1 MVGNRMNC
9 LMKKSFVFAVVAVVL
24 SACATKENPYTSEL
38 IPEKT
43 PDGKVIIYATLPE
56 FESADGT
63 KAAVYPT
70 SGLFDWQ
77 MEDKIDVVFSN
88 GVDEET
94 HTFECTNIA
103 TGAFSF
109 DGDVTSGYSVVR
121 AYYPSGYNGTPSV
134 QHFASLADAAK
145 GFQMEATVSGGKLQF
160 EHENALFAITVKN
173 LPLFAKTVWINSASV
188 DVTSESG
195 DVNIVLPVIPAAS
208 AQLEI
213 GVTDAAWDAGSH
225 NDLISKKSEKSAEV
239 VAKKLY
245 NLTDLEIVP
254 EVHFVSGRTGWDP
267 VDGNKLSVDGSG
279 NSLKE
284 RFVVL
289 GGDEWFRFTAKYGAL
304 EVKYG
309 YASGKDYN
317 NSDPFVAGNDGS
329 AHITT
334 NGIYNVEFNFVSGTY
349 TVTKTG
355 DVSVYLIGIDGNWA
369 FNNNPS
375 CRLTNLYGNMW
386 IWKGNPTSTIYKAY
400 VGGNGNWDE
409 NTFGTANGYWTDS
422 IVTGTAG
429 SDAGVA
435 NDGTVIVTIDF
446 GTDPWII
453 SSERATAAD
462 GITVKMRHSLNGNV
476 SWSDSEDITFT
487 QHPTYPTLF
496 WIEDLT
502 VTSEGEGEFIL
513 YDNSGS
519 GGSSV
524 WWGVKD
530 AGVKNVSAHPY
541 AQLTSS
547 SGLNMFLPAGTYTI
561 YFNVVAHTIGVI
573 AK

>member
-173 LPLFAKTVWINSASV
+173 LPLFAKTVWINDASV

-195 DVNIVLPVIPAAS
+195 DVDVLLPVLPAAS
-208 AQLEI
+208 ANLRI
-213 GVTDAAWDAGSH
+213 GVTDSAWNVSG
-225 NDLISKKSEKSAEV
+225 NDLISKTSEKAASV
-239 VAKKLY
+239 DVKKLY

-289 GGDEWFRFTAKYGAL
+289 GGDEWFRFTAKYGTL

-309 YASGKDYN
+309 YDTGKDFN
-317 NSDPFVAGNDGS
+317 NSDPFVAGKDGS
-329 AHITT
+329 AHVTA
-334 NGIYNVEFNFVSGTY
+334 NGIYNVAFNFISGSY
-349 TVTKTG
+349 TVSKIS

-386 IWKGNPTSTIYKAY
+386 IWKGEPTSSIYKAY

-409 NTFGTANGYWTDS
+409 NTFGAANTERWTDS
-422 IVTGTAG
+422 IASGDSG
-429 SDAGVA
+429 KDACTA
-435 NDGTVIVTIDF
+435 NDGTAIVTLDF
-446 GTDPWII
+446 GTDPWVI
-453 SSERATAAD
+453 SSERSTAAD
-462 GITVKMRHSLNGNV
+462 AKTVKMRHSLNGND
-476 SWSDSEDITFT
+476 SWSTEMDIALT
-487 QHPTYPTLF
+487 QHPTYPTIF
-496 WIEDLT
+496 WIETLD
-502 VTSEGEGEFIL
+502 VTDEGEFKL
-513 YDNSGS
+513 YDNDGY
-519 GGSSV
+519 

-530 AGVKNVSAHPY
+530 ARVVNMSEHPY

-547 SGLNMFLPAGTYTI
+547 SGINMTLPVGTYTI
-561 YFNVVAHTIGVI
+561 YYNFFARTIGVV

>member
-1 MVGNRMNC
+1 MVGNRRNC
-9 LMKKSFVFAVVAVVL
+9 LMKKNVILMAVAAVVL
-24 SACATKENPYTSEL
+24 SACAKENPYTSEL

-43 PDGKVIIYATLPE
+43 PDGKVIVYATLPD

-63 KAAVYPT
+63 KAYVWVDGSFCWD
-70 SGLFDWQ
+70 SG
-77 MEDKIDVVFSN
+77 DKIDVVFSN

-94 HTFECTNIA
+94 HTFKCIDII
-103 TGAFSF
+103 TGAFSY

-134 QHFASLADAAK
+134 QHFASLEEASK

-195 DVNIVLPVIPAAS
+195 DVDIVLPVIPAAS

-267 VDGNKLSVDGSG
+267 VAGNKLSVDGSG

-289 GGDEWFRFTAKYGAL
+289 GGDEWFRFTAKYGTL

-309 YASGKDYN
+309 YDTGKDFN

-329 AHITT
+329 AHVTA
-334 NGIYNVEFNFVSGTY
+334 NGIYNVAFNFISGSY
-349 TVTKTG
+349 TLTKTG

-386 IWKGNPTSTIYKAY
+386 IWKGVPTATFYKAY
-400 VGGNGNWDE
+400 IGDNANWDE
-409 NTFGTANGYWTDS
+409 NTFGAANGGWWTDS

-429 SDAGVA
+429 FDAGVA

-453 SSERATAAD
+453 SSERSTATTATP
-462 GITVKMRHSLNGNV
+462 ILMRTSINGND
-476 SWSDSEDITFT
+476 WSEANGIELI

-496 WIEDLT
+496 WIETLD
-502 VTSEGEGEFIL
+502 VTSAGDFKL
-513 YDNSGS
+513 YDKNGA
-519 GGSSV
+519 
-524 WWGVKD
+524 WWGAKD
-530 AGVKNVSAHPY
+530 ASVKNMSEHPY

-547 SGLNMFLPAGTYTI
+547 DGLDMSLPVGTYTI
-561 YFNVVAHTIGVI
+561 YYNAIAHTIGVV